1 MPKKKQAC
9 NAFYFFMKEMEPQLR
24 REGRIVNGMA
34 DVVPIAHPR
43 WNALPKEDKARYE
56 TMAKEYKAKMR
67 GTTGD
72 LYKQDNVGNIIA
84 HRKDP
89 RMEESRRIKKGRE
102 EVVSSWKTK
111 DVMEEM
117 FYFIN
122 FQVLC
127 RTEDGDY
134 LPCEIAVIEY
144 NLQKGITKKL
154 HRFIEPGRIP
164 TGYRYTCMT
173 KSEESHQI
181 PVENFELSDENY
193 RGLWIQL
200 ENFVNPNGEKPDY
213 PPLYCLTDSYEKTA
227 YCLEWI
233 CNHTCLGTVN
243 RLRRVYDIG
252 GLVADLYNHA
262 GKQGISMTSITDML
276 TSSSWDYVSGTRCD
290 WHEEK
295 ECNYCAL
302 AVVQRYA
309 YAISDAL
316 SQIFNFKLTE
326 KHLPCS
332 SNKPSGYINIPPSIV
347 SIPSRAARPNSQG
360 RGWTPGAR
368 QGLGRGTTRETG
380 YSQQQRHLEEEE
392 EEVEAELEDYKT
404 RVRRPKMPAASGW
417 GPVPGVN
424 STPSLDS
431 QDASQW
437 PSLGAGPGSHKF
449 AGRVQPP
456 DPSSAPPPPLAWQA
470 PAGAPGVG
478 LGRGRGRG
486 APSAAG
492 DMKDIAANILTKP
505 GYQPQAAG
513 RGMQPVRPDL
523 STPVQPPRMSIPPST
538 GLMGQ
543 GRGMRVPDQGVTR
556 PPVGRGYAP
565 PVGRGYAPPVGRGY
579 APPVGR
585 GYAPPVGR
593 GNVPVGRGYAPPG
606 MMQQQMQAMSLG
618 NNQQQ

>member
-1 MPKKKQAC
+1 MPKKKQAH
-9 NAFYFFMKEMEPQLR
+9 NAFYFFMKDMEPQLR
-24 REGRIVNGMA
+24 REGRITNGMA

-43 WNALPKEDKARYE
+43 WKVLPKEEKERYE
-56 TMAKEYKAKMR
+56 QMAKEYKARMR
-67 GTTGD
+67 GSVGD
-72 LYKQDNVGNIIA
+72 QYRMDNVGNIIA

-89 RMEESRRIKKGRE
+89 KVEESKRIKKGRE
-102 EVVSSWKTK
+102 EVVASWKTK
-111 DVMEEM
+111 DVMEEQ

-134 LPCEIAVIEY
+134 LPCEIAVVEY

-173 KSEESHQI
+173 NSDETHQI

-200 ENFVNPNGEKPDY
+200 ENFVNPGGEKPDY
-213 PPLYCLTDSYEKTA
+213 PPVYCLTDSFERTT

-243 RLRRVYDIG
+243 RLRRVYDLG

-295 ECNYCAL
+295 ECNHCAL

-309 YAISDAL
+309 YAISDAM
-316 SQIFNFKLTE
+316 SQIYNFKLTE
-326 KHLPCS
+326 NHLPCS
-332 SNKPSGYINIPPSIV
+332 TNKPSNFIIIPPSAM
-347 SIPSRAARPNSQG
+347 SIQARPTRAKSRG
-360 RGWTPGAR
+360 RGWTPGSR
-368 QGLGRGTTRETG
+368 QGVGRGVTTD
-380 YSQQQRHLEEEE
+380 YSQQPQLEEEE
-392 EEVEAELEDYKT
+392 EEEAELEDYKT

-417 GPVPGVN
+417 GSVPGVN
-424 STPSLDS
+424 STPNLDS

-437 PSLGAGPGSHKF
+437 PSLGGGPGSQKF

-456 DPSSAPPPPLAWQA
+456 DASSAPPPPLAWQA
-470 PAGAPGVG
+470 SGVG

-486 APSAAG
+486 VPSAAG
-492 DMKDIAANILTKP
+492 DMKDIAANLLTQP
-505 GYQPQAAG
+505 GYQPQAVG
-513 RGMQPVRPDL
+513 RGMQPVHPDQ
-523 STPVQPPRMSIPPST
+523 STPVQPPRMSLPPST

-543 GRGMRVPDQGVTR
+543 GRGIRVPGQGVTQPPVGR
-556 PPVGRGYAP
+556 GYAPVGRGYAP
-565 PVGRGYAPPVGRGY
+565 PVGRGYAPVGRGY
-579 APPVGR
+579 APTVD
-585 GYAPPVGR
+585 R
-593 GNVPVGRGYAPPG
+593 GNTSPG
-606 MMQQQMQAMSLG
+606 VIQQQMQAMTLTE
-618 NNQQQ
+618 QQ

>member
-1 MPKKKQAC
+1 MPKKKQAY

-24 REGRIVNGMA
+24 REGRITNGMA
-34 DVVPIAHPR
+34 DVVPLAHPR
-43 WNALPKEDKARYE
+43 WQVLPKEEKERYE
-56 TMAKEYKAKMR
+56 QMAKQYKAKMR
-67 GTTGD
+67 GTVGD
-72 LYKQDNVGNIIA
+72 QYRMDNVGNIIA

-89 RMEESRRIKKGRE
+89 KLEESKRIKKGRD
-102 EVVSSWKTK
+102 EVVASWKTK
-111 DVMEEM
+111 DVMEEY

-173 KSEESHQI
+173 NSDETHQI

-200 ENFVNPNGEKPDY
+200 ENFINPSGEKPDY
-213 PPLYCLTDSYEKTA
+213 PPVYCLTDSYEKTA

-243 RLRRVYDIG
+243 RLRRVYDLG
-252 GLVADLYNHA
+252 GLVGDLYSQA
-262 GKQGISMTSITDML
+262 GKQSISMTSISDML

-295 ECNYCAL
+295 ECNFCAL
-302 AVVQRYA
+302 ATVQRYA
-309 YAISDAL
+309 YAISDAM
-316 SQIFNFKLTE
+316 SQIYNFKLTE

-332 SNKPSGYINIPPSIV
+332 SNKPSNYIIIPPSAM
-347 SIPSRAARPNSQG
+347 SIQSRPARATSRG

-368 QGLGRGTTRETG
+368 QGVGRGVTTD
-380 YSQQQRHLEEEE
+380 YSQQQRQLEEEDE
-392 EEVEAELEDYKT
+392 EEEAELEDYKT

-424 STPSLDS
+424 STPNLDS

-437 PSLGAGPGSHKF
+437 PSLGGGPGSQKF

-456 DPSSAPPPPLAWQA
+456 DASSAPPPPLAWQA
-470 PAGAPGVG
+470 PGVG
-478 LGRGRGRG
+478 LGRGAGQGCSISCGRHEG
-486 APSAAG
+486 YCRQPFHTARLPATGCRKRHATSASDKSAE
-492 DMKDIAANILTKP
+492 
-505 GYQPQAAG
+505 
-513 RGMQPVRPDL
+513 
-523 STPVQPPRMSIPPST
+523 VQPPRMALPPST

-543 GRGMRVPDQGVTR
+543 GRGIRVPGQGVTQ

-565 PVGRGYAPPVGRGY
+565 PVGRGYAPVGRGY

-585 GYAPPVGR
+585 GYAP
-593 GNVPVGRGYAPPG
+593 VGRGYAPPVDGANTPPG
-606 MMQQQMQAMSLG
+606 MIQQQMQAMTL
-618 NNQQQ
+618 NQEQ